1 MILKITNIQANV
13 SHRNNNVTFMVF
25 KLKDCNRFTLF
36 SSTYAYIL
44 SDKFDNKWLIVES
57 DMNILL
63 KNTKI
68 RSEIID
74 FLV

>member
-44 SDKFDNKWLIVES
+44 SDKFDNK
-57 DMNILL
+57 
-63 KNTKI
+63 
-68 RSEIID
+68 
-74 FLV
+74 

>member
-1 MILKITNIQANV
+1 MILKIPNKQANV
-13 SHRNNNVTFMVF
+13 PHRTNNVMFMVF
-25 KLKDCNRFTLF
+25 KLKNCNRFTLF
-36 SSTYAYIL
+36 SSTYTHIL
-44 SDKFDNKWLIVES
+44 SDKFDNKCLILES